1 MANITVNSAD
11 TIQFVNGPGKETAE
25 TPTAIFQVGD
35 WDAGSYVESG
45 IMVDV
50 AGPEAPLLSASNA
63 RKLAK
68 WLIRAADSLEH
79 AGNSSSQKKRGKYS
93 RNEDDEDDF

>member
-1 MANITVNSAD
+1 VANITVNSAN

-50 AGPEAPLLSASNA
+50 GGAEAPLLSAANA

-68 WLIRAADSLEH
+68 WLTRAADLLEQT
-79 AGNSSSQKKRGKYS
+79 GNSSSQKKRNKYL
-93 RNEDDEDDF
+93 RDEDDEEF